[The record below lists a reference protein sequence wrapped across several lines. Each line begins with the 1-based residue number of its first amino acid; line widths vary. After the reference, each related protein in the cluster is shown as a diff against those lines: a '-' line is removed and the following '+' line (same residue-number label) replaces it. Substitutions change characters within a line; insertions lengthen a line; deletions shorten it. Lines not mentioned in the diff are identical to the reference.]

1 MCQAI
6 RGLLVFGGCKD
17 VEENLQPLINHQNEM
32 VRTVIYKEFFAMQN
46 TLSYQSHTESFDYL
60 KNVVV
65 NGDTIETM
73 ELLQDESVHLTFT
86 SPPYYNA
93 RDYSIYPS
101 YKHSYCQKRVGEFP

>member
-1 MCQAI
+1 M
-6 RGLLVFGGCKD
+6 VFRDDKD
-17 VEENLQPLINHQNEM
+17 VEENLPPLINHQNEM
-32 VRTVIYKEFFAMQN
+32 VRKVIYKEYFVAQN
-46 TLSYQSHTESFDYL
+46 THSNQPHTESFDYL

-73 ELLQDESVHLTFT
+73 KLLQDDSVHLTFT

-93 RDYSIYPS
+93 RDSSIYPS